1 MIVRI
6 MTEGQWKLDDTA
18 LAKVNEYDNACVAA
32 VEAGDE
38 DGFHEHFEELL
49 KLIRTEGTE
58 LADDDLQGSDVLIP
72 PSDTTFAEAAGEFTG
87 DGLIPD

>member
-6 MTEGQWKLDDTA
+6 MTEGQYKLDDEV
-18 LAKVNEYDNACVAA
+18 LAKVNELDNACVAA

-49 KLIRTEGTE
+49 QLIRTQGQE
-58 LADDDLQGSDVLIP
+58 LADDDLHGSDVLIP
-72 PSDTTFAEAAGEFTG
+72 PSDTSFAEAAADFTG
-87 DGLIPD
+87 EGLIPD

>member
-6 MTEGQWKLDDTA
+6 MTEGQYKLDDTA

-38 DGFHEHFEELL
+38 DGFHEHFEALL
-49 KLIRTEGTE
+49 HLIRTEGTE
-58 LADDDLQGSDVLIP
+58 LADDDLHGSDVLIP
-72 PSDTTFAEAAGEFTG
+72 PGDTTFAEAAGEFTG
-87 DGLIPD
+87 EGLIPD

>member
-6 MTEGQWKLDDTA
+6 MTEGQWKLDDTI
-18 LAKVNEYDNACVAA
+18 LARVNELDNACVAA

-49 KLIRTEGTE
+49 QLIRTEGEE
-58 LADDDLQGSDVLIP
+58 LPDDDLHGSDVLVP
-72 PSDTTFAEAAGEFTG
+72 PADTSFAEAAADFTG
-87 DGLIPD
+87 EGLIPD

>member
-6 MTEGQWKLDDTA
+6 MTEGQYKLDDEV
-18 LAKVNEYDNACVAA
+18 LAKVNELDNACVAA

-49 KLIRTEGTE
+49 QLIRTQGQE
-58 LADDDLQGSDVLIP
+58 LPDDDLHGSDVLIP
-72 PSDTTFAEAAGEFTG
+72 PSDTSFAEAAADFTG

>member
-6 MTEGQWKLDDTA
+6 MTEGQYKLDDEV
-18 LAKVNEYDNACVAA
+18 LAKVNELDNACVAA

-49 KLIRTEGTE
+49 QLIRTQGQE
-58 LADDDLQGSDVLIP
+58 LPDDDLHGSDVLIP
-72 PSDTTFAEAAGEFTG
+72 PGDTSFAEAAADFTG

>member
-1 MIVRI
+1 VIVRI
-6 MTEGQWKLDDTA
+6 MTEGQYQLGDEA
-18 LAKVNEYDNACVAA
+18 LAKVNELDNACVAA

-38 DGFHEHFEELL
+38 DGFHEHFEALL
-49 KLIRTEGTE
+49 HLIRTEGTE
-58 LADDDLQGSDVLIP
+58 LADDDLHGSDVLIP

>member
-6 MTEGQWKLDDTA
+6 MTEGQYKLDDEV
-18 LAKVNEYDNACVAA
+18 LAKVNELDNACVAA

-49 KLIRTEGTE
+49 QLIRTQGQE
-58 LADDDLQGSDVLIP
+58 LADDDLHGSDVLIP
-72 PSDTTFAEAAGEFTG
+72 PSDTSFAEAAADFTG